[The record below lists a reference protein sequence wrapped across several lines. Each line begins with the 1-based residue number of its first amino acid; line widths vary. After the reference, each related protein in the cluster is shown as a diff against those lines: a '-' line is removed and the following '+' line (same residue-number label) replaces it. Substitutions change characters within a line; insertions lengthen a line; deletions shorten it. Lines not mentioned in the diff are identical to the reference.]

1 MPEETS
7 PTPRARAAWRTWLS
21 ALAVDAEAALAA
33 ALTYEQLDSVSRDAF
48 LDAVDEDAESIDV
61 PKVALYAPFL
71 SVENDLARKSRLE
84 DAIVSGTE
92 GERNHAEGPHFP
104 RRALSGRVDGDQL
117 TVLLLPL
124 YLGFGEVLVCRWS
137 HENGCLSAEHEPLRA
152 LREFQ
157 RAKTWNGIALEDTP
171 FDDAIEDLA
180 HAVVTST
187 RREGRPLDALV
198 PFADLFSLRT
208 ADASI

>member
-1 MPEETS
+1 VPDETS
-7 PTPRARAAWRTWLS
+7 PTPRARAAWRAWLS

-33 ALTYEQLDSVSRDAF
+33 ALTYESLDAVARDAF
-48 LDAVDEDAESIDV
+48 LDAIDEDAAAIAV

-71 SVENDLARKSRLE
+71 SVENDPARMERLE
-84 DAIVSGTE
+84 KTIASEKKSETV
-92 GERNHAEGPHFP
+92 PHFS

-124 YLGFGEVLVCRWS
+124 YLGFVEVLACRWS
-137 HENGCLSAEHEPLRA
+137 HENGCVSAEHEPLRA
-152 LREFQ
+152 VREFQ
-157 RAKTWNGIALEDTP
+157 CAKTWNGVSLHDTP
-171 FDDAIEDLA
+171 FDDAIEELA

-187 RREGRPLDALV
+187 RRQGRPLDALV

-208 ADASI
+208 AADAPL